1 MLSLL
6 YASEIEATS
15 EQNRKNKRTGKT
27 DVPYGTQET
36 RNDRKI
42 PSRAAQNGRRRGIR
56 LMEDSPG
63 SSDDDDNEADLYTKR
78 YLDPDVTLDFEVDRK
93 RSVTTSST
101 KSELV
106 PSSLRDLDVDQ
117 SSKLNKGQKRSHN
130 FNRLDC
136 QKKREK
142 IF

>member
-1 MLSLL
+1 
-6 YASEIEATS
+6 
-15 EQNRKNKRTGKT
+15 
-27 DVPYGTQET
+27 
-36 RNDRKI
+36 
-42 PSRAAQNGRRRGIR
+42 
-56 LMEDSPG
+56 MEDSPG

-142 IF
+142 IFKKSISERVEVLEPRSSPHN